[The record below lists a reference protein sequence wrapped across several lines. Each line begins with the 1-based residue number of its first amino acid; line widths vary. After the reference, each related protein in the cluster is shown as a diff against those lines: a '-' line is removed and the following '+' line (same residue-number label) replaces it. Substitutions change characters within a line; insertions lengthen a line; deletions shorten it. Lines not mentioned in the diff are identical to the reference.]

1 MMKMSIYNKFKIALL
16 VLGAELLA
24 LWVAVERLDY
34 DLLIMVKLAL
44 FLSALSYLIIEI
56 IEHRGSLLDFFFDEE
71 DEDEDEDEYAEYE

>member
-1 MMKMSIYNKFKIALL
+1 MMSIYNKFRITLL

-44 FLSALSYLIIEI
+44 FLGALSYLIIEI
-56 IEHRGSLLDFFFDEE
+56 IEHRGSLLDFFFDEVEEEE
-71 DEDEDEDEYAEYE
+71 DEDDYAEYE

>member
-1 MMKMSIYNKFKIALL
+1 MMSIYNKFRITLL

-44 FLSALSYLIIEI
+44 FLGALSYLIIEV

-71 DEDEDEDEYAEYE
+71 EEEEDEDEYAEYE

>member
-1 MMKMSIYNKFKIALL
+1 MMSIYNKFRIALL

-44 FLSALSYLIIEI
+44 FIGAVSYLIIEI

-71 DEDEDEDEYAEYE
+71 DEEEDEYAEYE

>member
-1 MMKMSIYNKFKIALL
+1 MMKMSIYNKLRIALL

-44 FLSALSYLIIEI
+44 FLGALSYLIIEI
-56 IEHRGSLLDFFFDEE
+56 IEHRGSLLDFFFEE
-71 DEDEDEDEYAEYE
+71 EEEEDEDEYAEYE

>member
-1 MMKMSIYNKFKIALL
+1 MMSIYNKFRVALL

-44 FLSALSYLIIEI
+44 FIGALSYLIIEI

-71 DEDEDEDEYAEYE
+71 EEDEDEDEYAEYE